1 MREENN
7 DLVRLVKAKEC
18 DAKGLTEILTRVY
31 HYEIN
36 RWEKTKEEG
45 FIPGYDS
52 EDMQRFYMRIGHYF
66 KILYEDNLV
75 GMALITYN
83 GDYHARIDRLYIDSE
98 YQGKHIGTRVMNLIE
113 SQFPRVRIWTL
124 DTYKKPE
131 RNAHFYE
138 KLGYEKQWEDDVE
151 IGYKKVLKQD
161 EIKADYKSKDIS
173 NQKYIDCNMKES
185 DFYDVSLSKSKFE
198 NVGMSEVNIQNSTI
212 NKAIITNVNL
222 KETIIGDAR
231 MDKIEICHASIGGA
245 YIHDTNLG
253 WFDET
258 TPVNFERCDF
268 SNGRF
273 KECDLSEVEF
283 EDCNIK
289 GMRINGILLDEI
301 IKGHKYKM
309 DRELLKV
316 E

>member
-7 DLVRLVKAKEC
+7 DLRLVRAQEC
-18 DAKGLTEILTRVY
+18 DAKALTEILTRVY

-36 RWEKTKEEG
+36 RWGKTKEEG

-66 KILYEDNLV
+66 KILYGENLV

-83 GDYHARIDRLYIDSE
+83 GGYHARIDRLYIDSE
-98 YQGKHIGTRVMNLIE
+98 YQGKHIGTGVMNLIE
-113 SQFPRVRIWTL
+113 SQFQKVRIWTL

-138 KLGYEKQWEDDVE
+138 KLGYEKQWEDEVE
-151 IGYKKVLKQD
+151 IGYKKVIKQD
-161 EIKADYKSKDIS
+161 EIKADYKDKNIS
-173 NQKYIDCNMKES
+173 NQRYIDCNMGES
-185 DFYDVSLSKSKFE
+185 DFYGISLNKSKFE
-198 NVGMSEVNIQNSTI
+198 NVGMAEVTIQNATI

-222 KETIIGDAR
+222 TGTLIGDVK
-231 MDKIEICHASIGGA
+231 MDKIEICHASLGGA

-258 TPVNFERCDF
+258 TPVNFQRCDF
-268 SNGRF
+268 KCGKFRG
-273 KECDLSEVEF
+273 CDLSGVEI

-289 GMRINGILLDEI
+289 DMRINGILLDEI
-301 IKGHKYKM
+301 IKGYK
-309 DRELLKV
+309 
-316 E
+316 